1 MNTKR
6 GSTMTNT
13 EALLSQYGVSFSEA
27 RNFIYN
33 NLDNPLTIYD
43 TAAQFNV
50 TYDMLA
56 ELYGQEVTGAEVK
69 NFFSSHSLP
78 TSNNTPNTGQIAA
91 ANLKDK
97 LAALD
102 AGELTSLNEALA
114 DFNSFYSLITEFN
127 QDTSGQALPS
137 LEGLGLETLFTTLLS
152 TLTSE
157 GLSGVDLSGINV
169 NLPNVNLDNVGA
181 VLGSDADIIAL
192 TKALTGNDASSTL
205 QDFITKLAGAT
216 DTILPPN
223 LNEAS
228 LSGIPE
234 IATNDFI

>member
-27 RNFIYN
+27 RNFIYS

-50 TYDMLA
+50 TYDILA

-78 TSNNTPNTGQIAA
+78 TNNNTPNTGQIAA
-91 ANLKDK
+91 VNLKDK
-97 LAALD
+97 LAALN

-157 GLSGVDLSGINV
+157 GISGVDLSGINV